1 MCQNVLCPHGHAIPP
16 ANTALAGL
24 AGLGGHCSE
33 RGTDSDP
40 LRYAQAEAIGPEE
53 DKLCVLTGLWSQGP
67 LLSLSHEGL

>member
-53 DKLCVLTGLWSQGP
+53 DTRSQNPSAYSVSPPVIAGL
-67 LLSLSHEGL
+67 L